1 MTTSLKRRER
11 KGIPE
16 QQILSDP
23 TTQRLRLKN
32 LGEEKLKAQRRA
44 HCREHRSERVRLYT
58 RNLHSVRKR
67 WCLDKKTILNL
78 KKSPKK
84 LVRNHGELSSI
95 SVSIIMEE
103 KQIKNISKHSWS
115 AHQAQI
121 TTLIHWRENETK
133 DAVPVYQC
141 LQLVRQYIHQNAVQ
155 DST

>member
-1 MTTSLKRRER
+1 M
-11 KGIPE
+11 
-16 QQILSDP
+16 LS
-23 TTQRLRLKN
+23 
-32 LGEEKLKAQRRA
+32 GEHTVGSTEVNMWGCT
-44 HCREHRSERVRLYT
+44 HETYT
-58 RNLHSVRKR
+58 VLESNGALI
-67 WCLDKKTILNL
+67 KKQFLIL

-84 LVRNHGELSSI
+84 LVRNHGELTSI

-115 AHQAQI
+115 THQAQI

-155 DST
+155 DSTWGSNSWYFRNQRETVETGDGLENYLWKDDSL